1 MDRRDARSLKM
12 THRIKILPEYF
23 NKVIDGSKTF
33 EIRKND
39 RNYQV
44 GDVLLMTEFMMSHMH
59 GDYETGGWILAV
71 VTYIT
76 DYNQKENYVVMSI
89 KVDSYQEGFSHRE

>member
-1 MDRRDARSLKM
+1 MNNEHYL
-12 THRIKILPEYF
+12 KILPEYF
-23 NKVIDGSKTF
+23 EAVRLEAKRF

-44 GDVLLMTEFMMSHMH
+44 GDALILKEYKDDEF
-59 GDYETGGWILAV
+59 TGNLIKAV

-76 DYNQKENYVVMSI
+76 NYAQKDDYIVMSI
-89 KVDSYQEGFSHRE
+89 ILDD